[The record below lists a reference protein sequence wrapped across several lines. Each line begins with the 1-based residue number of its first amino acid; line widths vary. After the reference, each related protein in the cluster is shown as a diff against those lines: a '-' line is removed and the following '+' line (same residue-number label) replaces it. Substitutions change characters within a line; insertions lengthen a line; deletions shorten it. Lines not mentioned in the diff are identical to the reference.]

1 MKHTYIQPHIKI
13 VDILPTEMLGGSGGH
28 KLPISGDTEVE
39 VDEQG
44 AKKGFF
50 DDDEDAT
57 DATLSPW

>member
-1 MKHTYIQPHIKI
+1 
-13 VDILPTEMLGGSGGH
+13 MLGGSGGH

-57 DATLSPW
+57 NTTPSPW

>member
-1 MKHTYIQPHIKI
+1 MKYTYIQPHIKI
-13 VDILPTEMLGGSGGH
+13 KDILPTEMLAGSGGD
-28 KLPISGDTEVE
+28 KMPISSYKE

-57 DATLSPW
+57 PSPW

>member
-13 VDILPTEMLGGSGGH
+13 KDILPTEMLAGSGDQ
-28 KLPISGDTEVE
+28 KLHIGNTEVE
-39 VDEQG
+39 EQG

-57 DATLSPW
+57 DATPSPW

>member
-13 VDILPTEMLGGSGGH
+13 KDILPTEMLAGSGGK
-28 KLPISGDTEVE
+28 KLPISNETE

-57 DATLSPW
+57 NATPSPW

>member
-13 VDILPTEMLGGSGGH
+13 IDILPTEMLAGSGDH

-50 DDDEDAT
+50 DNDEDAT
-57 DATLSPW
+57 SSPW

>member
-13 VDILPTEMLGGSGGH
+13 IDILPTEMLAGSGEP
-28 KLPISGDTEVE
+28 KLPISDTE

-50 DDDEDAT
+50 NSDEDAT
-57 DATLSPW
+57 DATSSPW

>member
-1 MKHTYIQPHIKI
+1 MKYIYIQPHIKI
-13 VDILPTEMLGGSGGH
+13 KDILPTEMLAGSGDH
-28 KLPISGDTEVE
+28 KLPISDTE

-57 DATLSPW
+57 SSPW

>member
-1 MKHTYIQPHIKI
+1 MKHTYIQPCTKI
-13 VDILPTEMLGGSGGH
+13 IYILPTEMLAGSGDQ
-28 KLPISGDTEVE
+28 KLPVSNTE

-57 DATLSPW
+57 DATPSPW

>member
-1 MKHTYIQPHIKI
+1 MKHTYIQPCTKI
-13 VDILPTEMLGGSGGH
+13 IYILPTEMLAGSGDH
-28 KLPISGDTEVE
+28 NMPISDTE

>member
-1 MKHTYIQPHIKI
+1 MKHTYIQPCTKI
-13 VDILPTEMLGGSGGH
+13 IYILPTEMLGGSGGH